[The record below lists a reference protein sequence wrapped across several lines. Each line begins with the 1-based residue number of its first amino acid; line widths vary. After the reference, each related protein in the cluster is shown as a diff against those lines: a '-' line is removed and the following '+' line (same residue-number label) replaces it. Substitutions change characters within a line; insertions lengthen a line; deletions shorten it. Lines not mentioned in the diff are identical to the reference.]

1 MTIATLEPRVIS
13 LKELYQQALS
23 IPDYQRPYKWTE
35 KHVRTLFDDL
45 DYFVAGIT
53 AKNRDD
59 DRYKYRLGT
68 IVLHKPTLIIRT
80 KNHNDCYQRH
90 LRKIVQYKLPDAKKN
105 IVDGQ
110 QRTLT
115 FYLIWHALQA
125 RKSQLNRLILPE
137 FSLEIPACRMSQENL
152 HRNYDV
158 VEKLIDKPRSKP
170 LEEYI
175 DILLTK
181 CEFVIVELSKLS
193 EAFQFFDSQN
203 SRGLDLHP
211 HDLLKAYHLRE
222 FDPAEVACK
231 AQAVQQWEQRN
242 EKDVHRIFSQ
252 FLYPIRQWTKGKKA
266 FHFSK
271 ERIEGFKG
279 LSLHQED
286 HLPLSQSHRILHSMV
301 DEYNSDRFR
310 RVDNIHL
317 SYPFQI
323 TQTMINGRRFFE
335 WFTHYESKALGLL
348 HPQSDE
354 AWVEPLL
361 KTEMSKKI
369 WKVINGVALT
379 ENPKDYDYS
388 GRTRTGD
395 GYVRKVLN
403 AFLLAYYD
411 RFGEA
416 EFSSALEIGFIWA
429 YRLRLTQSSI
439 YESSI
444 ENYVIDHN
452 LFRRLDQ
459 SLRPKD
465 FFNFSLNIYI
475 GSNETSEKSSKSK
488 VEGIKKLFREMKCMA
503 EQG

>member
-1 MTIATLEPRVIS
+1 MTTATLTPRVIS
-13 LKELYQQALS
+13 LKELYEQHLS

-68 IVLHKPTLIIRT
+68 IVLHKGSVES
-80 KNHNDCYQRH
+80 KSD
-90 LRKIVQYKLPDAKKN
+90 

-115 FYLIWHALQA
+115 FYLIWHALKA
-125 RKSQLNRLILPE
+125 RKAQLNKLALPE
-137 FSLEIPACRMSQENL
+137 FSLGIPKCRITQENL
-152 HRNYDV
+152 RRNYEV

-170 LEEYI
+170 LEEYM
-175 DILLTK
+175 DILLSK

-222 FDPAEVACK
+222 FDPSESDLK
-231 AQAVQQWEQRN
+231 TKAVQQWEQRD
-242 EKDVHRIFSQ
+242 EKEVHRIFSH
-252 FLYPIRQWTKGKKA
+252 FLYPIRQWTKGEKA
-266 FHFSK
+266 FHFGK
-271 ERIEGFKG
+271 EQVAGFKG
-279 LSLHQED
+279 LSLHQEEQF
-286 HLPLSQSHRILHSMV
+286 PLSQSYRILHSMV
-301 DEYNSDRFR
+301 DEYNNDRFR
-310 RVDNIHL
+310 KVDNIHL
-317 SYPFQI
+317 AYPFQI
-323 TQTMINGRRFFE
+323 NQTMINGRRFFE
-335 WFTHYESKALGLL
+335 WFSHYESKALGLL
-348 HPQSDE
+348 KSNSRDHYD
-354 AWVEPLL
+354 WVKPLL
-361 KTEMSKKI
+361 TTEMSNKI
-369 WKVINGVALT
+369 WKVINGTALT

-416 EFSSALEIGFIWA
+416 EFSSALEIGFIWV
-429 YRLRLTQSSI
+429 YSLRLKQSSI

-444 ENYVIDHN
+444 ENHVTGQN

-465 FFNFSLNIYI
+465 FFNFSLNIDI
-475 GSNETSEKSSKSK
+475 KASQTSKAK
-488 VEGIKKLFREMKCMA
+488 GIEKLFKEMKYMA
-503 EQG
+503 EQA

>member
-1 MTIATLEPRVIS
+1 MTTATLAPRVIS
-13 LKELYQQALS
+13 LKELYQQHLS

-35 KHVRTLFDDL
+35 KNVRVLFDDL

-59 DRYKYRLGT
+59 ERYKYRLGT
-68 IVLHKPTLIIRT
+68 IVLH
-80 KNHNDCYQRH
+80 NGS
-90 LRKIVQYKLPDAKKN
+90 VEAKRD

-125 RKSQLNRLILPE
+125 RKDQFNTLDLSDFGLD
-137 FSLEIPACRMSQENL
+137 IPACRISQENL
-152 HRNYDV
+152 RRNYDV
-158 VEKLIDKPRSKP
+158 VEKLIDKPRSMP
-170 LEEYI
+170 LAEYV
-175 DILLTK
+175 DILLSK

-222 FDPAEVACK
+222 FDPSEAELK
-231 AQAVQQWEQRN
+231 TKAVQKWEQRN
-242 EKDVHRIFSQ
+242 EKEVHRIFSHLL
-252 FLYPIRQWTKGKKA
+252 FPIRQWTKGEKA
-266 FHFSK
+266 FHFGK
-271 ERIEGFKG
+271 AQVEGFKG

-286 HLPLSQSHRILHSMV
+286 QFPLSQSYRILHSMV
-301 DEYNSDRFR
+301 DEYNNDRFR
-310 RVDNIHL
+310 KVDNIHL
-317 SYPFQI
+317 AYPFQI

-335 WFTHYESKALGLL
+335 WFSHYESKALALL
-348 HPQSDE
+348 NPNSRDHDD
-354 AWVEPLL
+354 WVEPLL
-361 KTEMSKKI
+361 TTAMSKKI
-369 WKVINGVALT
+369 WTVINGT
-379 ENPKDYDYS
+379 ENSKGYEYT
-388 GRTRTGD
+388 GRNRTGD
-395 GYVRKVLN
+395 GYVLKVLN

-444 ENYVIDHN
+444 ENYVMDHN
-452 LFRRLDQ
+452 LFKRLGE

-475 GSNETSEKSSKSK
+475 GSNEISEKSRKSK
-488 VEGIKKLFREMKCMA
+488 VEGIKKLFREMKYMA
-503 EQG
+503 EQA

>member
-1 MTIATLEPRVIS
+1 MTTATLTPRVIS
-13 LKELYQQALS
+13 LKELYEQHLT

-53 AKNRDD
+53 TKNRDD

-68 IVLHKPTLIIRT
+68 IVLHKGS
-80 KNHNDCYQRH
+80 
-90 LRKIVQYKLPDAKKN
+90 VEAKSD

-115 FYLIWHALQA
+115 FYLIWHALKA
-125 RKSQLNRLILPE
+125 RKVQLNKLVLPE
-137 FSLEIPACRMSQENL
+137 FSLCIPACRISQENL
-152 HRNYDV
+152 RRNYEV

-175 DILLTK
+175 DILLSK

-222 FDPAEVACK
+222 FDPSEAELK
-231 AQAVQQWEQRN
+231 TKAVQQWEQRD
-242 EKDVHRIFSQ
+242 EKEVHRIFSH
-252 FLYPIRQWTKGKKA
+252 FLYPIRKWTKGEKA
-266 FHFSK
+266 FHFNK
-271 ERIEGFKG
+271 EQVDGFKG
-279 LSLHQED
+279 LSLHQEEQF
-286 HLPLSQSHRILHSMV
+286 PLSQSYRILHSMV
-301 DEYNSDRFR
+301 DEYNNDRFR
-310 RVDNIHL
+310 KVDNIHL
-317 SYPFQI
+317 AYPFQI

-335 WFTHYESKALGLL
+335 WFSHYESKALALL
-348 HPQSDE
+348 NSRDYDD
-354 AWVEPLL
+354 WVEPLL
-361 KTEMSKKI
+361 TTAMSRKI
-369 WKVINGVALT
+369 WTVINGT
-379 ENPKDYDYS
+379 NPKDYEYT
-388 GRTRTGD
+388 GKNRTGD

-429 YRLRLTQSSI
+429 YSLRLKQSSI
-439 YESSI
+439 YESSV
-444 ENYVIDHN
+444 EKHVIGQN
-452 LFRRLDQ
+452 LFKRLGE
-459 SLRPKD
+459 SLRPKE

-475 GSNETSEKSSKSK
+475 KASQTSKAKG
-488 VEGIKKLFREMKCMA
+488 VEKLFKEMKYMA
-503 EQG
+503 EQ

>member
-1 MTIATLEPRVIS
+1 MTAATAMLESRVIS
-13 LKELYQQALS
+13 LKELYQQHLS

-35 KHVRTLFDDL
+35 KHVRVLFDDL
-45 DYFVAGIT
+45 DYFIAGIT

-59 DRYKYRLGT
+59 ERYKYRLGT
-68 IVLHKPTLIIRT
+68 IVLHSNVIFHPKKSADLY
-80 KNHNDCYQRH
+80 KYSLEQ
-90 LRKIVQYKLPDAKKN
+90 IVQHKLPKVKKD

-125 RKSQLNRLILPE
+125 RKDQLNKLDLPD
-137 FSLEIPACRMSQENL
+137 FGLDIPACRISQENL
-152 HRNYDV
+152 RRNYDV
-158 VEKLIDKPRSKP
+158 VEKLIDKPRSMP
-170 LEEYI
+170 LEEYV
-175 DILLTK
+175 DTLLSK

-222 FDPAEVACK
+222 FDPSEAELK
-231 AQAVQQWEQRN
+231 TKAVQQWEQRN
-242 EKDVHRIFSQ
+242 EKEVHRIFSH
-252 FLYPIRQWTKGKKA
+252 FLYPIRQWTKGEKA
-266 FHFSK
+266 FHFGK
-271 ERIEGFKG
+271 AQVEGFKG

-286 HLPLSQSHRILHSMV
+286 QFPLSQSYRILHSMV

-310 RVDNIHL
+310 KVDNIHL
-317 SYPFQI
+317 AYPFQI

-335 WFTHYESKALGLL
+335 WFSHYESKALELL
-348 HPQSDE
+348 PLQSYD
-354 AWVEPLL
+354 AWVKPLL
-361 KTEMSKKI
+361 TTSMSKKI
-369 WKVINGVALT
+369 WNVINGVALT
-379 ENPKDYDYS
+379 ENHKDYDYS

-395 GYVRKVLN
+395 GYVRKMLN

-411 RFGEA
+411 RFGEV
-416 EFSSALEIGFIWA
+416 EFSSALGIGFIWA
-429 YRLRLTQSSI
+429 YSIRLKQSSI

-444 ENYVIDHN
+444 ENHVIGQN

-475 GSNETSEKSSKSK
+475 DVSQTSKAK
-488 VEGIKKLFREMKCMA
+488 GIEKLFKEMKYMA
-503 EQG
+503 E

>member
-1 MTIATLEPRVIS
+1 MPAVTLEPRVIS
-13 LKELYQQALS
+13 LKEFYEQDFT

-45 DYFVAGIT
+45 DCFVAGIT

-68 IVLHKPTLIIRT
+68 IVLHKSICFKGYTAFG
-80 KNHNDCYQRH
+80 
-90 LRKIVQYKLPDAKKN
+90 QYSLNNKLQLKLPDLKKN

-125 RKSQLNRLILPE
+125 RSHELNKLDIPQFTLD
-137 FSLEIPACRMSQENL
+137 IPACRITQENL
-152 HRNYDV
+152 RRNYDV
-158 VEKLIDKPRSKP
+158 IEKLIDKPRSTS
-170 LEEYI
+170 LAEYI

-181 CEFVIVELSKLS
+181 CEFVIAQLSKLA

-203 SRGLDLHP
+203 SRGLDLYP

-222 FDPAEVACK
+222 FDPIEAELK
-231 AQAVQQWEQRN
+231 AKVVQQWEQRKG
-242 EKDVHRIFSQ
+242 EEVHQIFSH

-266 FHFSK
+266 FQFSK
-271 ERIEGFKG
+271 AQVEDFKG
-279 LSLHQED
+279 ISLHQED
-286 HLPLSQSHRILHSMV
+286 HLPLSHAYRILHSMV

-310 RVDNIHL
+310 RVDNL
-317 SYPFQI
+317 NLAYPFQI

-335 WFTHYESKALGLL
+335 WFSYYESKALGLL
-348 HPQSDE
+348 HPQSHD
-354 AWVEPLL
+354 AWVESLL
-361 KTEMSKKI
+361 LTETSKKI
-369 WKVINGVALT
+369 WKVINGFTVT
-379 ENPKDYDYS
+379 ENAKDYAYS

-403 AFLLAYYD
+403 CFLLAYYD
-411 RFGEA
+411 RFGIT
-416 EFSSALEIGFIWA
+416 EFSSALEVGFIWA
-429 YRLRLTQSSI
+429 YSLRLKQSSI

-444 ENYVIDHN
+444 ENHVRDHN
-452 LFRRLDQ
+452 LFRRLDE

-465 FFNFSLNIYI
+465 FLNFSLNIYVKA
-475 GSNETSEKSSKSK
+475 SQTTRTT
-488 VEGIKKLFREMKCMA
+488 GIEKLFKEMKYMA

>member
-1 MTIATLEPRVIS
+1 MTTATLEPSVVS
-13 LKELYQQALS
+13 LKTLYEQSLS

-53 AKNRDD
+53 PKNRDD

-68 IVLHKPTLIIRT
+68 IVLHKESAE
-80 KNHNDCYQRH
+80 
-90 LRKIVQYKLPDAKKN
+90 AKKD

-125 RKSQLNRLILPE
+125 RKTELNKVRLPE
-137 FSLEIPACRMSQENL
+137 FSLDIPACRISQENL

-158 VEKLIDKPRSKP
+158 VVRLVDKPRAKP

-175 DILLTK
+175 DILLSK
-181 CEFVIVELSKLS
+181 CEFVIVELGKLS

-222 FDPAEVACK
+222 FDPSEAQLKV
-231 AQAVQQWEQRN
+231 QAVQQWEQRK
-242 EKDVHRIFSQ
+242 EKDVHRIFSHL
-252 FLYPIRQWTKGKKA
+252 LYPIRQWTKGEKA
-266 FHFSK
+266 FTFGK
-271 ERIEGFKG
+271 EQVDGFKG

-286 HLPLSQSHRILHSMV
+286 RFPLSQSYRILHSMV
-301 DEYNSDRFR
+301 DEYNCDRFR
-310 RVDNIHL
+310 RVDHL
-317 SYPFQI
+317 HLAYPFQI

-348 HPQSDE
+348 NPRDNDD
-354 AWVEPLL
+354 WVKPLL

-369 WKVINGVALT
+369 WNVINGFSMT
-379 ENPKDYDYS
+379 ENSKDYIYS

-395 GYVRKVLN
+395 GYVRKILN

-411 RFGEA
+411 RFSEVD
-416 EFSSALEIGFIWA
+416 FSSALEIGFVWA
-429 YRLRLTQSSI
+429 YSLRLMQSSI

-444 ENYVIDHN
+444 ENHVIGRN
-452 LFRRLDQ
+452 LFRRLDE

-465 FFNFSLNIYI
+465 FFNFSLNIRI
-475 GSNETSEKSSKSK
+475 ESSQTSKA
-488 VEGIKKLFREMKCMA
+488 VGIEKLFKEMKYM
-503 EQG
+503 ESK

>member
-1 MTIATLEPRVIS
+1 MTTATLIPKIIS
-13 LKELYQQALS
+13 LKDLYQQQLS

-68 IVLHKPTLIIRT
+68 IVLHKGSAE
-80 KNHNDCYQRH
+80 
-90 LRKIVQYKLPDAKKN
+90 AKKD

-115 FYLIWHALQA
+115 SYLIWYALKA
-125 RKSQLNRLILPE
+125 RANQLNKLGLPE
-137 FSLEIPACRMSQENL
+137 FSLDIPACRISQENL
-152 HRNYDV
+152 RRNYEV
-158 VEKLIDKPRSKP
+158 IEKLIDKPRSKP
-170 LEEYI
+170 LAEYI
-175 DILLTK
+175 DILLSK

-222 FDPAEVACK
+222 FDPSEAELK
-231 AQAVQQWEQRN
+231 MKAVQQWEQRD
-242 EKDVHRIFSQ
+242 EKEVHRIFSH
-252 FLYPIRQWTKGKKA
+252 FLYPIRQWTKGEKA
-266 FHFSK
+266 FHFGK
-271 ERIEGFKG
+271 AQVEGFKG

-286 HLPLSQSHRILHSMV
+286 QFPLSQSYRILHSMV

-310 RVDNIHL
+310 KVDNIHL
-317 SYPFQI
+317 AYPFQI

-335 WFTHYESKALGLL
+335 WFSHYESKALGLL
-348 HPQSDE
+348 RPQSHD

-361 KTEMSKKI
+361 TKAMSKKI

-411 RFGEA
+411 RFGEV

-429 YRLRLTQSSI
+429 YSLRLKQSSI

-444 ENYVIDHN
+444 ENHVIGQN

-475 GSNETSEKSSKSK
+475 EVSQTSKAIG
-488 VEGIKKLFREMKCMA
+488 VEKLFKEMKCMA

>member
-1 MTIATLEPRVIS
+1 MTTATLEPSVIS
-13 LKELYQQALS
+13 LKTLYEQSLS

-53 AKNRDD
+53 PKNRDD

-68 IVLHKPTLIIRT
+68 IVLHKESAEAT
-80 KNHNDCYQRH
+80 KD
-90 LRKIVQYKLPDAKKN
+90 

-125 RKSQLNRLILPE
+125 RKAELNKVSLPE
-137 FSLEIPACRMSQENL
+137 FSLEIPTCRISQENL
-152 HRNYDV
+152 RRNYDV
-158 VEKLIDKPRSKP
+158 VVRLVDKPRAKP

-175 DILLTK
+175 DILLSK
-181 CEFVIVELSKLS
+181 CEFVIVELDKLS

-222 FDPAEVACK
+222 FDPSEAQLK
-231 AQAVQQWEQRN
+231 AQAVQQWEQRK
-242 EKDVHRIFSQ
+242 EKDVHRIFSHL
-252 FLYPIRQWTKGKKA
+252 LYPIRQWMKGEKA
-266 FHFSK
+266 FTFGK
-271 ERIEGFKG
+271 EQVEGFKG

-286 HLPLSQSHRILHSMV
+286 RFPLSQSYRILHIMV
-301 DEYNSDRFR
+301 DEYNCDRFR
-310 RVDNIHL
+310 RVDNL
-317 SYPFQI
+317 NLAYPFQI

-348 HPQSDE
+348 DPDGTD
-354 AWVEPLL
+354 AWVTPLL
-361 KTEMSKKI
+361 KTEMSNKI
-369 WKVINGVALT
+369 WRVING
-379 ENPKDYDYS
+379 NSKDYIYS

-395 GYVRKVLN
+395 GYVRKILN

-429 YRLRLTQSSI
+429 YSLRLTQSSI

-444 ENYVIDHN
+444 ESHVIDHN
-452 LFRRLDQ
+452 LFRRLDE

-465 FFNFSLNIYI
+465 FFNFSLNII
-475 GSNETSEKSSKSK
+475 DSSKLSERSNKSK
-488 VEGIKKLFREMKCMA
+488 VEGIKKLFVEMKYMV

>member
-1 MTIATLEPRVIS
+1 MTIVTLEPRVIS

-53 AKNRDD
+53 GKNRDD

-68 IVLHKPTLIIRT
+68 IVLHKGS
-80 KNHNDCYQRH
+80 
-90 LRKIVQYKLPDAKKN
+90 VEAKSD

-115 FYLIWHALQA
+115 FYLIWHALKA
-125 RKSQLNRLILPE
+125 RKVQLNKLALPE
-137 FSLEIPACRMSQENL
+137 FSLGIPACRISQENL
-152 HRNYDV
+152 RRNYEV

-175 DILLTK
+175 DILLSK

-222 FDPAEVACK
+222 FDPSEVELK
-231 AQAVQQWEQRN
+231 TKAVQQWEQRD
-242 EKDVHRIFSQ
+242 EKEVHRIFSH
-252 FLYPIRQWTKGKKA
+252 FLYPIRQWTKGEKA
-266 FHFSK
+266 FTFGK
-271 ERIEGFKG
+271 EQVEGFKG

-286 HLPLSQSHRILHSMV
+286 QFPLSQSYRILHSMV
-301 DEYNSDRFR
+301 DEYNNDRFR
-310 RVDNIHL
+310 KVDNIHL
-317 SYPFQI
+317 AYPFQI

-335 WFTHYESKALGLL
+335 WFSHYESKALALL
-348 HPQSDE
+348 NSRDYDD
-354 AWVEPLL
+354 WVEPLL
-361 KTEMSKKI
+361 TTAMSKKI
-369 WKVINGVALT
+369 WTVINGT
-379 ENPKDYDYS
+379 NPKDYEYT
-388 GRTRTGD
+388 GKNRTGD

-416 EFSSALEIGFIWA
+416 EFSNALEIGFIWA
-429 YRLRLTQSSI
+429 YSLRLKQSSI

-444 ENYVIDHN
+444 ENHVIGQN

-465 FFNFSLNIYI
+465 FFNFSLDIYI
-475 GSNETSEKSSKSK
+475 KASLTSKAKG
-488 VEGIKKLFREMKCMA
+488 VEKLFKEMKYMA
-503 EQG
+503 EQE

>member
-1 MTIATLEPRVIS
+1 MTTATLTPKVIS
-13 LKELYQQALS
+13 LKELYQQHLT

-68 IVLHKPTLIIRT
+68 IVLHKGSAE
-80 KNHNDCYQRH
+80 
-90 LRKIVQYKLPDAKKN
+90 AKKD

-125 RKSQLNRLILPE
+125 RKAQLNKLGLPE
-137 FSLEIPACRMSQENL
+137 FSLEIPACRISQENL
-152 HRNYDV
+152 RRNYEV

-170 LEEYI
+170 LAEYV
-175 DILLTK
+175 DILLSK
-181 CEFVIVELSKLS
+181 CEFVIVELSRLS

-222 FDPAEVACK
+222 FDPSEAELK
-231 AQAVQQWEQRN
+231 TKAVQQWEQRN
-242 EKDVHRIFSQ
+242 EKDVHRIFSH
-252 FLYPIRQWTKGKKA
+252 FLYPIRQWTNGEKA
-266 FHFSK
+266 FHFGK
-271 ERIEGFKG
+271 AQVEGFKG

-286 HLPLSQSHRILHSMV
+286 LFPLSQSYRILHSMV

-310 RVDNIHL
+310 RVDNLHL
-317 SYPFQI
+317 AYPFQI
-323 TQTMINGRRFFE
+323 IQTMINGRRFFE
-335 WFTHYESKALGLL
+335 WFSHYESKALGLL
-348 HPQSDE
+348 RPQSHD
-354 AWVEPLL
+354 AWIEPLL
-361 KTEMSKKI
+361 TTAMSKKI
-369 WKVINGVALT
+369 WTVINGDALP
-379 ENPKDYDYS
+379 ENPQDYVYS

-395 GYVRKVLN
+395 GYVRKLLN

-416 EFSSALEIGFIWA
+416 EFSSALEIGFIWV
-429 YRLRLTQSSI
+429 YSLRLKQSSI

-444 ENYVIDHN
+444 ENHVIGQN
-452 LFRRLDQ
+452 LFKRLDQ

-475 GSNETSEKSSKSK
+475 GSNEISEKSSKSK

>member
-1 MTIATLEPRVIS
+1 MTTATLTPRVIS
-13 LKELYQQALS
+13 LKELYEQHLT

-68 IVLHKPTLIIRT
+68 IVLHKGSVEETS
-80 KNHNDCYQRH
+80 D
-90 LRKIVQYKLPDAKKN
+90 

-115 FYLIWHALQA
+115 FYLIWYALQA
-125 RKSQLNRLILPE
+125 RKSQLNKLALPE
-137 FSLEIPACRMSQENL
+137 FSLGIPACRISQENL
-152 HRNYDV
+152 RRNYEV
-158 VEKLIDKPRSKP
+158 VEKLIDKPRSKS

-175 DILLTK
+175 DILLSK

-222 FDPAEVACK
+222 FDLSEAELK
-231 AQAVQQWEQRN
+231 TKAVQQWEQRD
-242 EKDVHRIFSQ
+242 EKEVHRIFSH
-252 FLYPIRQWTKGKKA
+252 FLYPIRQWTKGEKA
-266 FHFSK
+266 FTFGK
-271 ERIEGFKG
+271 EQVEGFKG

-286 HLPLSQSHRILHSMV
+286 RFPVSQSYRILHSMV
-301 DEYNSDRFR
+301 DEYNNDRFR
-310 RVDNIHL
+310 KVDKIHL
-317 SYPFQI
+317 AYPFQI

-335 WFTHYESKALGLL
+335 WFSHYESKALALL
-348 HPQSDE
+348 NLRDYDD
-354 AWVEPLL
+354 WVEPLL
-361 KTEMSKKI
+361 TTTMSQKI
-369 WKVINGVALT
+369 WQVINGT
-379 ENPKDYDYS
+379 DNSKGYEYT
-388 GRTRTGD
+388 GRNRTGD
-395 GYVRKVLN
+395 SYVRKVLN

-416 EFSSALEIGFIWA
+416 EFSNALEIGFIWA
-429 YRLRLTQSSI
+429 YSLRLKQSSI

-444 ENYVIDHN
+444 ENHVIGQN

-465 FFNFSLNIYI
+465 FFNFSVDIYI
-475 GSNETSEKSSKSK
+475 KVSLTSKAK
-488 VEGIKKLFREMKCMA
+488 GIEKLFKEMKYMA
-503 EQG
+503 EQE

>member
-1 MTIATLEPRVIS
+1 MTTATLEPSVVS
-13 LKELYQQALS
+13 LKTLYEQSLS

-53 AKNRDD
+53 PKNRDD

-68 IVLHKPTLIIRT
+68 IVLHKESAE
-80 KNHNDCYQRH
+80 
-90 LRKIVQYKLPDAKKN
+90 AKKH

-125 RKSQLNRLILPE
+125 RKTELNKIRLPE
-137 FSLEIPACRMSQENL
+137 FSLDIPACRISQENL
-152 HRNYDV
+152 RRNYDV
-158 VEKLIDKPRSKP
+158 VVRLLDKPRSKP

-175 DILLTK
+175 DILLSK

-222 FDPAEVACK
+222 FDPSEAPLK
-231 AQAVQQWEQRN
+231 AQAIQQWEQRK
-242 EKDVHRIFSQ
+242 EKEVHRIFSHL
-252 FLYPIRQWTKGKKA
+252 LYPIRQWTKGEKA
-266 FHFSK
+266 FTFGK
-271 ERIEGFKG
+271 DQIDGFKG
-279 LSLHQED
+279 LSLHLED
-286 HLPLSQSHRILHSMV
+286 RFPLSQSYRILHSMV
-301 DEYNSDRFR
+301 DEYNDDRFR
-310 RVDNIHL
+310 KVDHL
-317 SYPFQI
+317 NLAYPFQI

-348 HPQSDE
+348 DPVANDD
-354 AWVEPLL
+354 WVKPLL
-361 KTEMSKKI
+361 NTEMSKKI
-369 WKVINGVALT
+369 WQVING
-379 ENPKDYDYS
+379 NSKDYIYS

-395 GYVRKVLN
+395 GYVRKILN

-429 YRLRLTQSSI
+429 YSLRLMQSSI

-444 ENYVIDHN
+444 ENHVIGRN
-452 LFRRLDQ
+452 LFRRLDE

-465 FFNFSLNIYI
+465 FFNFSLNIRI
-475 GSNETSEKSSKSK
+475 ESSQSSK
-488 VEGIKKLFREMKCMA
+488 VVGIEKLFKEMKYMA
-503 EQG
+503 E

>member
-1 MTIATLEPRVIS
+1 MTTATLAPRIIS
-13 LKELYQQALS
+13 LKELYQQHLS

-68 IVLHKPTLIIRT
+68 IVLHQGSAEVKS
-80 KNHNDCYQRH
+80 D
-90 LRKIVQYKLPDAKKN
+90 

-125 RKSQLNRLILPE
+125 RKDQFNKLDLPE
-137 FSLEIPACRMSQENL
+137 FSLEIPACRISQENL
-152 HRNYDV
+152 RRNYDV
-158 VEKLIDKPRSKP
+158 VEKLIDKPRSKS

-175 DILLTK
+175 EILLSK

-222 FDPAEVACK
+222 FDPSEAELK
-231 AQAVQQWEQRN
+231 TKAVQQWEQRN
-242 EKDVHRIFSQ
+242 EKEVHRIFSH
-252 FLYPIRQWTKGKKA
+252 FLYPIRQWTKGGKA
-266 FHFSK
+266 FHFGK
-271 ERIEGFKG
+271 EQVEGFKG

-286 HLPLSQSHRILHSMV
+286 QFPLSQSYRILHSMV
-301 DEYNSDRFR
+301 DEYNNDRFR
-310 RVDNIHL
+310 RVVNL
-317 SYPFQI
+317 NLAYPFQI

-335 WFTHYESKALGLL
+335 WFSHYESKALGLL
-348 HPQSDE
+348 DSLRHDD
-354 AWVEPLL
+354 WVAPLL
-361 KTEMSKKI
+361 TTAMSKKI
-369 WKVINGVALT
+369 WTVINGDALP
-379 ENPKDYDYS
+379 ENPKDYVYS

-429 YRLRLTQSSI
+429 YSLRLKQSSI

-444 ENYVIDHN
+444 ENHVIGQN
-452 LFRRLDQ
+452 LFSRLDQ

-475 GSNETSEKSSKSK
+475 EVSQTSKAIG
-488 VEGIKKLFREMKCMA
+488 VEKLFKEMKCMA
-503 EQG
+503 EQE

>member
-1 MTIATLEPRVIS
+1 MTTTTLDPKVIT
-13 LKELYQQALS
+13 LNELYQRSLS

-53 AKNRDD
+53 TKNRDD

-152 HRNYDV
+152 RRNYDV

-252 FLYPIRQWTKGKKA
+252 FLYPIRQWTKGEKA
-266 FHFSK
+266 FYFGK
-271 ERIEGFKG
+271 EQVEGFKG

-286 HLPLSQSHRILHSMV
+286 QFPLSQSYRILHSMV
-301 DEYNSDRFR
+301 DEYNNDRFR
-310 RVDNIHL
+310 KVDNIHL
-317 SYPFQI
+317 AYPFQI

-335 WFTHYESKALGLL
+335 WFSHYESKALALL
-348 HPQSDE
+348 NSRDYDD
-354 AWVEPLL
+354 WVEPLL
-361 KTEMSKKI
+361 TTAMSKKI
-369 WKVINGVALT
+369 WTVINGT
-379 ENPKDYDYS
+379 NPKDYEYT
-388 GRTRTGD
+388 GKNRTGD

-416 EFSSALEIGFIWA
+416 EFSNALEIGFIWA
-429 YRLRLTQSSI
+429 YSLRLKQSSI

-444 ENYVIDHN
+444 ENHVIGQN

-475 GSNETSEKSSKSK
+475 GSNDISEKSSKSK
-488 VEGIKKLFREMKCMA
+488 VEGIKKLFREMKCMV

>member
-1 MTIATLEPRVIS
+1 MTTTTLDPKVIT
-13 LKELYQQALS
+13 LNELYQRSLS

-53 AKNRDD
+53 TKNRDD

-68 IVLHKPTLIIRT
+68 IVLHK
-80 KNHNDCYQRH
+80 
-90 LRKIVQYKLPDAKKN
+90 LPDAKKE

-125 RKSQLNRLILPE
+125 RKNEFDKLTLPQ
-137 FSLEIPACRMSQENL
+137 FSLEIPACRVTQENL
-152 HRNYDV
+152 RRNYDV

-181 CEFVIVELSKLS
+181 CEFVIVELKKLS

-222 FDPAEVACK
+222 FDPAEVGLK
-231 AQAVQQWEQRN
+231 APVVQQWEQRN
-242 EKDVHRIFSQ
+242 EKEVHQIFSQ

-271 ERIEGFKG
+271 ERIVGFKG

-310 RVDNIHL
+310 RIDNIHL
-317 SYPFQI
+317 AYPFQI

-335 WFTHYESKALGLL
+335 WFTHYECKALGLL
-348 HPQSDE
+348 HPQSLE
-354 AWVEPLL
+354 AWIEPLL
-361 KTEMSKKI
+361 QTDMSKKI
-369 WKVINGVALT
+369 WKVINGLT
-379 ENPKDYDYS
+379 FTKNAEDYKYS
-388 GRTRTGD
+388 GMNRTGD
-395 GYVRKVLN
+395 GYVRKLLN

-411 RFGEA
+411 RFGET
-416 EFSSALEIGFIWA
+416 EFSSALEMGFIWA
-429 YRLRLTQSSI
+429 YSLRLKQSSI

-444 ENYVIDHN
+444 ENHVISQN
-452 LFRRLDQ
+452 LFRRLDE

-465 FFNFSLNIYI
+465 FFNFSLNINIKTSQTSKAI
-475 GSNETSEKSSKSK
+475 GIE
-488 VEGIKKLFREMKCMA
+488 KLFKEMKYMA
-503 EQG
+503 EQR

>member
-1 MTIATLEPRVIS
+1 MTTATLTPRVIS
-13 LKELYQQALS
+13 LKELYKQHLS

-53 AKNRDD
+53 TKNRDE

-68 IVLHKPTLIIRT
+68 IVLHSNVIFHPKKSADFYKYSLER
-80 KNHNDCYQRH
+80 
-90 LRKIVQYKLPDAKKN
+90 IVQCKLPEAKSN

-125 RKSQLNRLILPE
+125 RKDQLNKLGLAE
-137 FSLEIPACRMSQENL
+137 FSLDIPACRISQENL
-152 HRNYDV
+152 RRNYEV

-170 LEEYI
+170 LDEYFN
-175 DILLTK
+175 ILLSK

-222 FDPAEVACK
+222 FDPSEAELK
-231 AQAVQQWEQRN
+231 TKAVQQWEQRD
-242 EKDVHRIFSQ
+242 EKEVHRIFSH
-252 FLYPIRQWTKGKKA
+252 FLYPIRQWTKGEKA
-266 FHFSK
+266 FTFGK
-271 ERIEGFKG
+271 EQVEGFKG

-286 HLPLSQSHRILHSMV
+286 QFPLSQSYRILHSMV
-301 DEYNSDRFR
+301 DEYNNDRFR
-310 RVDNIHL
+310 KVDNIHL
-317 SYPFQI
+317 AYPFQI

-335 WFTHYESKALGLL
+335 WFSHYESKALGLL
-348 HPQSDE
+348 NSNSRDHDD
-354 AWVEPLL
+354 WVEPLL
-361 KTEMSKKI
+361 TTTMSKKI
-369 WKVINGVALT
+369 WTVINGT
-379 ENPKDYDYS
+379 NPKDYEYT
-388 GRTRTGD
+388 GKNRTGD

-429 YRLRLTQSSI
+429 YSLRLKQSSI

-444 ENYVIDHN
+444 ENHVIGQN
-452 LFRRLDQ
+452 LFKRLGE
-459 SLRPKD
+459 SLRPKE

-475 GSNETSEKSSKSK
+475 KASQTSKAK
-488 VEGIKKLFREMKCMA
+488 GIEKLFKEMKYMA
-503 EQG
+503 EQA

>member
-1 MTIATLEPRVIS
+1 MTTATLIPRVIS
-13 LKELYQQALS
+13 LKELYQQHLS

-53 AKNRDD
+53 TKNRDD

-68 IVLHKPTLIIRT
+68 IVLHKGS
-80 KNHNDCYQRH
+80 
-90 LRKIVQYKLPDAKKN
+90 VEAKSD

-115 FYLIWHALQA
+115 FYLIWHALQT
-125 RKSQLNRLILPE
+125 RKDQLDKSALPD
-137 FSLEIPACRMSQENL
+137 FSLDIPACRISQENL
-152 HRNYDV
+152 RRNYEV
-158 VEKLIDKPRSKP
+158 VEKLLDKPRSKP
-170 LEEYI
+170 SAEYI
-175 DILLTK
+175 DILLSK

-222 FDPAEVACK
+222 FDPSEAELK
-231 AQAVQQWEQRN
+231 TKAVQQWEQRD
-242 EKDVHRIFSQ
+242 EKEVHRIFSH
-252 FLYPIRQWTKGKKA
+252 FLYPIRKWTKGEKA
-266 FHFSK
+266 FHFGK
-271 ERIEGFKG
+271 AQVDDFKG

-286 HLPLSQSHRILHSMV
+286 QFPLSQSYRILHSMV
-301 DEYNSDRFR
+301 NEYNSDRFR
-310 RVDNIHL
+310 RVDNLHL
-317 SYPFQI
+317 AYPFQI

-335 WFTHYESKALGLL
+335 WFSHYESKALGLL
-348 HPQSDE
+348 NSQSNE

-361 KTEMSKKI
+361 TTAMSKKI
-369 WKVINGVALT
+369 WKVINGFAVT

-411 RFGEA
+411 RFGTT

-429 YRLRLTQSSI
+429 YSLRLKQSSI

-444 ENYVIDHN
+444 ENHVIGQN
-452 LFRRLDQ
+452 LFRRLDE

-465 FFNFSLNIYI
+465 FLNFSLNIYVKASQTSKAI
-475 GSNETSEKSSKSK
+475 G
-488 VEGIKKLFREMKCMA
+488 VEKLFKEMKYMA

>member
-1 MTIATLEPRVIS
+1 MTTATLTPRVIS
-13 LKELYQQALS
+13 LKELYKQHLS

-68 IVLHKPTLIIRT
+68 IILHKGSVES
-80 KNHNDCYQRH
+80 KSD
-90 LRKIVQYKLPDAKKN
+90 

-125 RKSQLNRLILPE
+125 RKDQLNKLGLPG
-137 FSLEIPACRMSQENL
+137 FSLDIPACRITQENL
-152 HRNYDV
+152 RRNYEV

-170 LEEYI
+170 LDEYFN
-175 DILLTK
+175 ILLSK

-222 FDPAEVACK
+222 FDPSESELK
-231 AQAVQQWEQRN
+231 TKAVQQWEQRD
-242 EKDVHRIFSQ
+242 EKEVHRIFSH
-252 FLYPIRQWTKGKKA
+252 FLYPIRQWTKGEKA
-266 FHFSK
+266 FHFGK
-271 ERIEGFKG
+271 EQVEGFKG

-286 HLPLSQSHRILHSMV
+286 QFPLSQSYRILHSMV
-301 DEYNSDRFR
+301 DEYNNDRFR
-310 RVDNIHL
+310 KVDNIHL
-317 SYPFQI
+317 AYPFQI

-335 WFTHYESKALGLL
+335 WFSHYESKALALL
-348 HPQSDE
+348 NSNSRDHDD
-354 AWVEPLL
+354 WVEPLL
-361 KTEMSKKI
+361 TTTMSQKI
-369 WKVINGVALT
+369 WQVINGTLT

-429 YRLRLTQSSI
+429 YSLRLKQSSI

-444 ENYVIDHN
+444 ENHVIGQN
-452 LFRRLDQ
+452 LFKRLGE
-459 SLRPKD
+459 SLRPKE

-475 GSNETSEKSSKSK
+475 KASQTSKAK
-488 VEGIKKLFREMKCMA
+488 GIEKLFKEMKYMA
-503 EQG
+503 EQA

>member
-1 MTIATLEPRVIS
+1 MTTITLAPRVIS
-13 LKELYQQALS
+13 LKELYQQHLS

-53 AKNRDD
+53 PKNRDD

-68 IVLHKPTLIIRT
+68 IVLH
-80 KNHNDCYQRH
+80 NGSAE
-90 LRKIVQYKLPDAKKN
+90 AKKD

-125 RKSQLNRLILPE
+125 RNNQLNKLDLPE
-137 FSLEIPACRMSQENL
+137 FSLEIPACRISQENL
-152 HRNYDV
+152 RRNYDV
-158 VEKLIDKPRSKP
+158 VEKLIDKSRSKT

-175 DILLTK
+175 EILLSK
-181 CEFVIVELSKLS
+181 CEFVIVELGKLS

-222 FDPAEVACK
+222 FDPSEAELK
-231 AQAVQQWEQRN
+231 AEAVQQWEQRD
-242 EKDVHRIFSQ
+242 EKEVHRIFSH
-252 FLYPIRQWTKGKKA
+252 FLYPIRQWTKGKRA

-271 ERIEGFKG
+271 EQIDGFKG

-286 HLPLSQSHRILHSMV
+286 HLPLSQSYRILHSMV
-301 DEYNSDRFR
+301 DEYNCDRFR
-310 RVDNIHL
+310 RVDNL
-317 SYPFQI
+317 NLAYPFQI

-335 WFTHYESKALGLL
+335 WFSHYESKASGLL
-348 HPQSDE
+348 RPQSHD

-361 KTEMSKKI
+361 ITEMSKKI
-369 WKVINGVALT
+369 WKVINGFALT
-379 ENPKDYDYS
+379 KDTKDYEYS

-429 YRLRLTQSSI
+429 YSLRLKQSSI

-444 ENYVIDHN
+444 ENHVIGQN
-452 LFRRLDQ
+452 LFRRLDE
-459 SLRPKD
+459 SLRPKN

-475 GSNETSEKSSKSK
+475 DSNETSEKSSKSK
-488 VEGIKKLFREMKCMA
+488 VKGIKKLFREMKYMA

>member
-1 MTIATLEPRVIS
+1 MTNVTFTPRVIS
-13 LKELYQQALS
+13 LKQLYQQDLS

-35 KHVRTLFDDL
+35 KNVRTLFDDL

-53 AKNRDD
+53 AKSRDD
-59 DRYKYRLGT
+59 DRYRYRLGT
-68 IVLHKPTLIIRT
+68 IVLHKGSAAAT
-80 KNHNDCYQRH
+80 KD
-90 LRKIVQYKLPDAKKN
+90 

-125 RKSQLNRLILPE
+125 RKDQLNKLCVPE
-137 FSLEIPACRMSQENL
+137 FRLDLPACRISQENL
-152 HRNYDV
+152 RRNYEV
-158 VEKLIDKPRSKP
+158 VEKLIDKPRAKP
-170 LEEYI
+170 LAEYI
-175 DILLTK
+175 DILLSK
-181 CEFVIVELSKLS
+181 CEFVIVELNKLS

-222 FDPAEVACK
+222 FDPSEADLKTTAI
-231 AQAVQQWEQRN
+231 QQWEHRD
-242 EKDVHRIFSQ
+242 EKDIHRVFSH
-252 FLYPIRQWTKGKKA
+252 FLYPIRQWTKGKRA
-266 FHFSK
+266 FHFGK
-271 ERIEGFKG
+271 EQVEGFKG
-279 LSLHQED
+279 LSLHQD
-286 HLPLSQSHRILHSMV
+286 DQFPLSQSYRILHSMV
-301 DEYNSDRFR
+301 DEYNRDRFR
-310 RVDNIHL
+310 KIDNIHL
-317 SYPFQI
+317 AYPFQI

-335 WFTHYESKALGLL
+335 WFSHYESKALELL
-348 HPQSDE
+348 RSESYDS
-354 AWVEPLL
+354 WVRPLL
-361 KTEMSKKI
+361 NTAMSKKI
-369 WKVINGVALT
+369 WQVINGISLT

-429 YRLRLTQSSI
+429 YSLRLTQSSI

-444 ENYVIDHN
+444 ENHVIGQN
-452 LFRRLDQ
+452 LFRRVDD

-465 FFNFSLNIYI
+465 FFNFSLNINI
-475 GSNETSEKSSKSK
+475 QASKTSKAA
-488 VEGIKKLFREMKCMA
+488 GIERLFKEMKYMA
-503 EQG
+503 E

>member
-1 MTIATLEPRVIS
+1 MTTATLIPKIIS
-13 LKELYQQALS
+13 LKDLYQQQLS

-68 IVLHKPTLIIRT
+68 IVLHKGSAE
-80 KNHNDCYQRH
+80 
-90 LRKIVQYKLPDAKKN
+90 AKKD

-115 FYLIWHALQA
+115 SYLIWYALKA
-125 RKSQLNRLILPE
+125 RANQLNKLGLPE
-137 FSLEIPACRMSQENL
+137 FSLDIPACRISQENL
-152 HRNYDV
+152 RRNYEV
-158 VEKLIDKPRSKP
+158 IEKLIDKPRSKP
-170 LEEYI
+170 LAEYI
-175 DILLTK
+175 DILLSK
-181 CEFVIVELSKLS
+181 CEFVIVELSNLS

-222 FDPAEVACK
+222 FDPSEAELK
-231 AQAVQQWEQRN
+231 MKAVQQWEQRD
-242 EKDVHRIFSQ
+242 EKEVHRIFSH
-252 FLYPIRQWTKGKKA
+252 FLYPIRQWTKGEKA
-266 FHFSK
+266 FHFGK
-271 ERIEGFKG
+271 AQVEGFKG

-286 HLPLSQSHRILHSMV
+286 QFPLSQSYRILHSMV

-310 RVDNIHL
+310 KVDNIHL
-317 SYPFQI
+317 AYPFQI

-335 WFTHYESKALGLL
+335 WFSHYESKALGLL
-348 HPQSDE
+348 RPQSHD

-361 KTEMSKKI
+361 TKAMSKKI

-411 RFGEA
+411 RFGEV

-429 YRLRLTQSSI
+429 YSLRLKQSSI

-444 ENYVIDHN
+444 ENHVIGQN

-475 GSNETSEKSSKSK
+475 EVSQTSKAIG
-488 VEGIKKLFREMKCMA
+488 VEKLFKEMKCMA

>member
-1 MTIATLEPRVIS
+1 MTTATLIPRVIS
-13 LKELYQQALS
+13 LKELYQQHLS

-53 AKNRDD
+53 VKNRDD
-59 DRYKYRLGT
+59 ERYKYRLGT
-68 IVLHKPTLIIRT
+68 IVLHKPTLIIRPNKHT
-80 KNHNDCYQRH
+80 DYYQYPIQKFIQR
-90 LRKIVQYKLPDAKKN
+90 KLPNVNN

-115 FYLIWHALQA
+115 FYLIWYALHA
-125 RKSQLNRLILPE
+125 RKNLLNKLGLPE
-137 FSLEIPACRMSQENL
+137 FSLEIPACRISQENL
-152 HRNYDV
+152 RRNYDV
-158 VEKLIDKPRSKP
+158 VEKLIDKPRSKT
-170 LEEYI
+170 LAEYI
-175 DILLTK
+175 DILLSK

-222 FDPAEVACK
+222 FDPSESELK
-231 AQAVQQWEQRN
+231 AKAVQQWEQRD
-242 EKDVHRIFSQ
+242 EKEVHRIFSH
-252 FLYPIRQWTKGKKA
+252 FLYPIRQWTKGEKA
-266 FHFSK
+266 FHFGK
-271 ERIEGFKG
+271 EQVEGFKG

-286 HLPLSQSHRILHSMV
+286 QFPLSQSYRILHSMV
-301 DEYNSDRFR
+301 DEYNNDRFR
-310 RVDNIHL
+310 KVDNIHL
-317 SYPFQI
+317 AYPFQI

-335 WFTHYESKALGLL
+335 WFSHYESKALGLL
-348 HPQSDE
+348 NPRDHGD
-354 AWVEPLL
+354 WVMPLL
-361 KTEMSKKI
+361 TTKMSKKI
-369 WKVINGVALT
+369 WQVINGTLT
-379 ENPKDYDYS
+379 ENLQDYDYS

-395 GYVRKVLN
+395 GYVRKLLN

-429 YRLRLTQSSI
+429 YSLRLKQSSI

-444 ENYVIDHN
+444 ENHVIGQN
-452 LFRRLDQ
+452 YFRRLDQ

-475 GSNETSEKSSKSK
+475 GPNETSEKSRKSK
-488 VEGIKKLFREMKCMA
+488 VEGIKNLFREMKYMA

>member
-1 MTIATLEPRVIS
+1 MTTATLTPRVIS
-13 LKELYQQALS
+13 LKELYKQHLS

-68 IVLHKPTLIIRT
+68 IVLHK
-80 KNHNDCYQRH
+80 DS
-90 LRKIVQYKLPDAKKN
+90 VEAKSD

-125 RKSQLNRLILPE
+125 RKDQLNKLGLAE
-137 FSLEIPACRMSQENL
+137 FSLDIPACRITQENL
-152 HRNYDV
+152 RRNYEV

-170 LEEYI
+170 LDEYFN
-175 DILLTK
+175 ILLSK
-181 CEFVIVELSKLS
+181 CEFVVVELSKLS

-222 FDPAEVACK
+222 FDPSEAELK
-231 AQAVQQWEQRN
+231 TKAVQQWEQRD
-242 EKDVHRIFSQ
+242 EKEVHRIFSH
-252 FLYPIRQWTKGKKA
+252 FLYPIRQWTKGEKA
-266 FHFSK
+266 FTFGK
-271 ERIEGFKG
+271 EQVEGFKG
-279 LSLHQED
+279 VSLHQED
-286 HLPLSQSHRILHSMV
+286 QFPLSQSYRILHSMV
-301 DEYNSDRFR
+301 DEYNNDRFR
-310 RVDNIHL
+310 KIDNIHL
-317 SYPFQI
+317 AYPFQI

-335 WFTHYESKALGLL
+335 WFSHYESKALGLL
-348 HPQSDE
+348 NSNSRDHDD
-354 AWVEPLL
+354 WVEPLL
-361 KTEMSKKI
+361 TTTMSQKI
-369 WKVINGVALT
+369 WQVINGIDNSKGYEYT
-379 ENPKDYDYS
+379 
-388 GRTRTGD
+388 GRHRTGD
-395 GYVRKVLN
+395 GYVLKVLN

-429 YRLRLTQSSI
+429 YSLRLKQSSI

-444 ENYVIDHN
+444 ENHVIGQN

-475 GSNETSEKSSKSK
+475 KASQTSKAK
-488 VEGIKKLFREMKCMA
+488 GIEKLFKEMKYMA
-503 EQG
+503 EQA

>member
-1 MTIATLEPRVIS
+1 MTTATLTPRVIS
-13 LKELYQQALS
+13 LKELYEQHLS

-68 IVLHKPTLIIRT
+68 IVLHKESAE
-80 KNHNDCYQRH
+80 
-90 LRKIVQYKLPDAKKN
+90 AKSN

-125 RKSQLNRLILPE
+125 RKAQLNKLGLPE
-137 FSLEIPACRMSQENL
+137 FSLGIPACRISQENL
-152 HRNYDV
+152 RRNYEV

-170 LEEYI
+170 LAEYV
-175 DILLTK
+175 DILLSK
-181 CEFVIVELSKLS
+181 CEFVMVELSKLS

-222 FDPAEVACK
+222 FDPSEAELK
-231 AQAVQQWEQRN
+231 TKAVQQWEQRN
-242 EKDVHRIFSQ
+242 EKDVHRIFSH
-252 FLYPIRQWTKGKKA
+252 FLYPIRQWTKREKA
-266 FHFSK
+266 FHFGK
-271 ERIEGFKG
+271 EQVEDFKG

-286 HLPLSQSHRILHSMV
+286 QFPLSQSYRILHSMV
-301 DEYNSDRFR
+301 DEYNNDRFR
-310 RVDNIHL
+310 KVDNIHL
-317 SYPFQI
+317 AYPFQI

-335 WFTHYESKALGLL
+335 WFSHYESKALALL
-348 HPQSDE
+348 NYNSRDHDD
-354 AWVEPLL
+354 WVEPLL
-361 KTEMSKKI
+361 TTAMSKKI
-369 WKVINGVALT
+369 WKVINCTALT

-429 YRLRLTQSSI
+429 YSLRLKQSSI

-444 ENYVIDHN
+444 ENHVIDQN
-452 LFRRLDQ
+452 LFKRLGE

-465 FFNFSLNIYI
+465 FFNFSLNIDI
-475 GSNETSEKSSKSK
+475 KASQTSKAK
-488 VEGIKKLFREMKCMA
+488 GIEKLFKEMKYMA
-503 EQG
+503 EQA

>member
-152 HRNYDV
+152 RRNYDV

-323 TQTMINGRRFFE
+323 TQTMIN
-335 WFTHYESKALGLL
+335 
-348 HPQSDE
+348 
-354 AWVEPLL
+354 
-361 KTEMSKKI
+361 
-369 WKVINGVALT
+369 
-379 ENPKDYDYS
+379 
-388 GRTRTGD
+388 
-395 GYVRKVLN
+395 
-403 AFLLAYYD
+403 
-411 RFGEA
+411 
-416 EFSSALEIGFIWA
+416 
-429 YRLRLTQSSI
+429 
-439 YESSI
+439 
-444 ENYVIDHN
+444 
-452 LFRRLDQ
+452 
-459 SLRPKD
+459 
-465 FFNFSLNIYI
+465 
-475 GSNETSEKSSKSK
+475 
-488 VEGIKKLFREMKCMA
+488 
-503 EQG
+503 

>member
-53 AKNRDD
+53 GKNRDD

-68 IVLHKPTLIIRT
+68 IVIHKPTLIIRT
-80 KNHNDCYQRH
+80 KNHNDCNQHH
-90 LRKIVQYKLPDAKKN
+90 LRMIVQHKLPDVKKN

-152 HRNYDV
+152 RRNYDV
-158 VEKLIDKPRSKP
+158 VEKLIDKPRSKL

-222 FDPAEVACK
+222 FDPSEAELK
-231 AQAVQQWEQRN
+231 TKAVQQWEQRN
-242 EKDVHRIFSQ
+242 EKDVHRIFSH
-252 FLYPIRQWTKGKKA
+252 FLYPIRQWTNGEKA
-266 FHFSK
+266 FHFGK
-271 ERIEGFKG
+271 EQVEGFKG

-286 HLPLSQSHRILHSMV
+286 QFPLSQSYRILHSMV
-301 DEYNSDRFR
+301 DEYNNDRFR
-310 RVDNIHL
+310 KVDNIHL
-317 SYPFQI
+317 AYPFQI

-335 WFTHYESKALGLL
+335 WFSHYESKALALL
-348 HPQSDE
+348 NPRDHDD
-354 AWVEPLL
+354 WVEPLL
-361 KTEMSKKI
+361 TTAMSKKI
-369 WKVINGVALT
+369 WTVINGT
-379 ENPKDYDYS
+379 ENSKGYEYT
-388 GRTRTGD
+388 GRNRTGD

-429 YRLRLTQSSI
+429 YSLRLKQSSI

-444 ENYVIDHN
+444 ENHVIGQN

-475 GSNETSEKSSKSK
+475 GSNDISEKSSKSK

>member
-1 MTIATLEPRVIS
+1 MTTATLEPSVVS
-13 LKELYQQALS
+13 LKTLYEQSLS

-35 KHVRTLFDDL
+35 KNVRTLFDDL
-45 DYFVAGIT
+45 DYFVTGIT
-53 AKNRDD
+53 PKNRDD

-68 IVLHKPTLIIRT
+68 IVLHKESAE
-80 KNHNDCYQRH
+80 
-90 LRKIVQYKLPDAKKN
+90 AKKH

-125 RKSQLNRLILPE
+125 RKTELNKIRLPE
-137 FSLEIPACRMSQENL
+137 FSLDIPACRISQENL
-152 HRNYDV
+152 RRNYDV
-158 VEKLIDKPRSKP
+158 VVRLLDKPRSKP

-175 DILLTK
+175 DILLSK

-222 FDPAEVACK
+222 FDPSESQLK
-231 AQAVQQWEQRN
+231 TQAVQQWEQRE
-242 EKDVHRIFSQ
+242 EKDVHLIFSHL
-252 FLYPIRQWTKGKKA
+252 LYPIRQWTKGEKA
-266 FHFSK
+266 FTFGK
-271 ERIEGFKG
+271 DQVDGFKG

-286 HLPLSQSHRILHSMV
+286 RFPLSQSYRILHSMV
-301 DEYNSDRFR
+301 DEYNCDRFR
-310 RVDNIHL
+310 RVDNL
-317 SYPFQI
+317 NLAYPFQI

-348 HPQSDE
+348 YPLGND

-369 WKVINGVALT
+369 WKVINGVTVT
-379 ENPKDYDYS
+379 ENSKDYIYS
-388 GRTRTGD
+388 GRTRIGD
-395 GYVRKVLN
+395 GYVRKILN

-429 YRLRLTQSSI
+429 YGLRLTQSSI

-444 ENYVIDHN
+444 ESHVIDHN
-452 LFRRLDQ
+452 LFRRLGE

-465 FFNFSLNIYI
+465 FFNFSLSIVD
-475 GSNETSEKSSKSK
+475 SSKLSERSKKSK
-488 VEGIKKLFREMKCMA
+488 VEGIKKLFVEMKYMA